1 MCVCA
6 YVFVC
11 VFIHLF
17 KIYLQQQFVGWRAT
31 SIGHLPP
38 DHPSRP
44 LLDAIRLNRC
54 RRKPCPSV
62 NSQNVAISLVI
73 RYYRCHDLETCLM
86 LNHKS

>member
-1 MCVCA
+1 MCVCL
-6 YVFVC
+6 C

-31 SIGHLPP
+31 SNGHLPTITRP
-38 DHPSRP
+38 D
-44 LLDAIRLNRC
+44 RC

-73 RYYRCHDLETCLM
+73 RYYRCRDLETCLM
-86 LNHKS
+86 LNQKS

>member
-1 MCVCA
+1 MC
-6 YVFVC
+6 VFVC

-17 KIYLQQQFVGWRAT
+17 KIYLQQQFVGWRAAST
-31 SIGHLPP
+31 GHLPRSP
-38 DHPSRP
+38 VRP

-73 RYYRCHDLETCLM
+73 RYYRCRDLETCLI
-86 LNHKS
+86 LNQKS

>member
-1 MCVCA
+1 MC
-6 YVFVC
+6 VC

-17 KIYLQQQFVGWRAT
+17 KIYLQQQFRRLACYKHWP
-31 SIGHLPP
+31 SPH

-73 RYYRCHDLETCLM
+73 RYYRCRDLETCLM
-86 LNHKS
+86 LNQKS